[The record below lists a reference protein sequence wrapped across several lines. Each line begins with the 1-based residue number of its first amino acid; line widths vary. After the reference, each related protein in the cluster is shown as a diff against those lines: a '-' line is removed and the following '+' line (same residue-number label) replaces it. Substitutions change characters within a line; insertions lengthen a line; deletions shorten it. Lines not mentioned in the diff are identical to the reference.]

1 MDKRDIFLL
10 TKPPHNQKTELCLS
24 LLKHSKNAVL
34 YLAGDGVYNIFEVS
48 SFEFLPSERLIACQE
63 DLKAR
68 GISSGDE
75 ARVADDFYRLLVEDI
90 SRDDSTIYVF

>member
-10 TKPPHNQKTELCLS
+10 TKPPHNKKTELCLS
-24 LLKHSKNAVL
+24 LLRQSKDAIL

-48 SFEFLPSERLIACQE
+48 SFKFLPSERLIACQE
-63 DLKAR
+63 DLEAR

-75 ARVADDFYRLLVEDI
+75 ARVSDDFYRQLVEDM
-90 SRDDSTIYVF
+90 SADNSNIYVF